1 MPTCCLNFSR
11 RWSWV
16 STALLAWA
24 AALSCP
30 GVIHTVG
37 GVLQVGMSPLVGNR
51 EGVSELTGWEW
62 PGGPSQHVGK
72 HGALAALV
80 LVGHATGAFNEMT
93 ALGAQ
98 IFFWARL
105 AYLVIYIGGI
115 PWARTALYVSVI
127 GMVLIFAQ
135 LV

>member
-1 MPTCCLNFSR
+1 MGLELQ
-11 RWSWV
+11 
-16 STALLAWA
+16 LLAWA
-24 AALSCP
+24 AALT
-30 GVIHTVG
+30 VVQALIHTVG

-51 EGVSELTGWEW
+51 EGVSELTGWAGRAGRAHRNMLENMV
-62 PGGPSQHVGK
+62 PF
-72 HGALAALV
+72 AALV
-80 LVGHATGAFNEMT
+80 LVGHATGALNEMT

-115 PWARTALYVSVI
+115 PWARTALYVISVI